1 MTFLEILSI
10 LCLTFTLSTLRDD
23 FTALQHRRDQ
33 IQRLENRYAS
43 DRVGQGSTIATLY
56 WDNFGEIKAVF
67 NMGINPELVDI
78 LQRSGANLAQ
88 AVQAECQQWFQRGAV
103 SLFLTGARWGSQL
116 GFHWRNIL
124 HRPSGVATVAI
135 TIELQAR
142 FSSPPDMVIV
152 LGQLRKWF
160 EQGGNSVLVLQVPR
174 ALTAGNTPG
183 NSREESII
191 AKGPGFGRCSIL
203 QGTDPELAVY
213 VPGRTTGW
221 PFERGDQM
229 SNLRDR
235 SMGMIVIESI
245 RLMRGYRIDYPI

>member
-1 MTFLEILSI
+1 
-10 LCLTFTLSTLRDD
+10 
-23 FTALQHRRDQ
+23 
-33 IQRLENRYAS
+33 
-43 DRVGQGSTIATLY
+43 
-56 WDNFGEIKAVF
+56 
-67 NMGINPELVDI
+67 MGINPELVDI

-191 AKGPGFGRCSIL
+191 AKGRASADAPFCRAPI
-203 QGTDPELAVY
+203 QN
-213 VPGRTTGW
+213 W
-221 PFERGDQM
+221 PFTFLGGQLDGLLKE
-229 SNLRDR
+229 
-235 SMGMIVIESI
+235 VIRCPTREI
-245 RLMRGYRIDYPI
+245 GPWA